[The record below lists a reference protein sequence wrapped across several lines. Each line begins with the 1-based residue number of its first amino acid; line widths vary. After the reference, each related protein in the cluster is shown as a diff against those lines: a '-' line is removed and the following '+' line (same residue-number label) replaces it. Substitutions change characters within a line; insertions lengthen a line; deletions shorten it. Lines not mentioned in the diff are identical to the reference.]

1 MTRIY
6 RWVAFVVALVL
17 AVPAMAQPAVPA
29 AEKGE
34 VVIVSLR
41 DGRTITGAIGEW
53 ADQLGFQVI
62 PADGVPYFVRV
73 SEILTIQS
81 AATGAGRGLPSR
93 ESRHRPGVGTGI
105 AIGLAIPFVIG
116 ILIRFVGCPAKGCA

>member
-1 MTRIY
+1 MMRIH
-6 RWVAFVVALVL
+6 RWVASVLVLGL

-34 VVIVSLR
+34 LVVVTLR
-41 DGRTITGAIGEW
+41 DGRAITGAIGEW
-53 ADQLGFQVI
+53 ADKLGFQVI

-93 ESRHRPGVGTGI
+93 ESKHRLGVGAGI
-105 AIGLAIPFVIG
+105 AIGVAITLG
-116 ILIRFVGCPAKGCA
+116 SLIAVGFALRGT

>member
-1 MTRIY
+1 
-6 RWVAFVVALVL
+6 VAFVLALVL

-34 VVIVSLR
+34 LVIVSLR

-81 AATGAGRGLPSR
+81 AVTGAGRGLPSR
-93 ESRHRPGVGTGI
+93 ESKHRPGVGVGI
-105 AIGLAIPFVIG
+105 AIGIAIVLGIG
-116 ILIRFVGCPAKGCA
+116 IAVNAACGRKC

>member
-17 AVPAMAQPAVPA
+17 AVPAMAQPSVPA

-34 VVIVSLR
+34 LVVVNLR

-53 ADQLGFQVI
+53 ADQLGF
-62 PADGVPYFVRV
+62 
-73 SEILTIQS
+73 
-81 AATGAGRGLPSR
+81 
-93 ESRHRPGVGTGI
+93 H
-105 AIGLAIPFVIG
+105 
-116 ILIRFVGCPAKGCA
+116 